1 MAIEGTAPT
10 AADVALGRTP
20 LPPRVAAAPE
30 LRHDQ
35 GRQWCPLGLTLAI
48 GDRSGQLA
56 PARDD
61 TQELQLL
68 LHAVVTTVSCADV
81 SECCI

>member
-30 LRHDQ
+30 LRHDLR
-35 GRQWCPLGLTLAI
+35 RQWCPLGLTLAI
-48 GDRSGQLA
+48 GDPSGQLA
-56 PARDD
+56 SARDG
-61 TQELQLL
+61 TQQL

-81 SECCI
+81 P